1 VANIANRSPWVV
13 QAPSQPE
20 KKFRLKSQA
29 VSYID
34 DNKLAKAKFF
44 QLETAFEVQIKL
56 KDTEGNIVT
65 RSATLN
71 TRKEAEDWAKGEE
84 NEILSFRKE
93 NGSFD
98 ISFETVTLAEAL
110 RKFVEEHYKGRP
122 SYKENSYRTV
132 HLIDWLDGERTL
144 LRNISAKTMLNFRKK
159 LQGMDYSPSSIRN
172 YFTVLMG
179 LFKHAKSEWLY
190 PLVNPVSDI
199 KLPKANNAVER
210 YWEADEEERFFKSVD
225 KHRPWIRP
233 IVQLALEMG
242 FRMGELVSSSKTKN
256 TGEQTH
262 GLLWEGVNFKDEEV
276 RLFQEKNDWKKKNTE
291 TLGRTVPM
299 TADMKKILSELYE
312 SHPTKKGPV
321 FSATR
326 NSLSHAFT
334 EVCRLAEPPIVGL
347 TFHSCRKIATYD
359 LSKKV
364 KNPMLLGK
372 LTGHRDIVTL
382 SERYY
387 KAPINDLKLMLA
399 EANTEDL
406 VERGII
412 ILEQHMTRIEVA
424 QFLSKIRL
432 MGETKEPQQ
441 INEEQPLQRPEE
453 PTS

>member
-1 VANIANRSPWVV
+1 MANIANRSPWVV

-29 VSYID
+29 ISYIN
-34 DNKLAKAKFF
+34 DNSFVKAKCF

-56 KDTEGNIVT
+56 KDSDGNIVT
-65 RSATLN
+65 RSSTLN
-71 TRKEAEDWAKGEE
+71 TRKEAEDWAESEE
-84 NEILSFRKE
+84 KEILKFKKV

-98 ISFETVTLAEAL
+98 ISFETATLADAL
-110 RKFVEEHYKGRP
+110 RRFVEEHYKGRP
-122 SYKENSYRTV
+122 SYKENSYRIV
-132 HLIDWLDGERTL
+132 HLIEWFDGERTL
-144 LRNISAKTMLNFRKK
+144 LRNINAKTMLNFRKK
-159 LQGMDYSPSSIRN
+159 LQSMDYSPSSIRN

-225 KHRPWIRP
+225 KHRPWIKP
-233 IVQLALEMG
+233 IVKLALEMS
-242 FRMGELVSSSKTKN
+242 FRMGELVSSSKNKE

-262 GLLWEGVNFKDEEV
+262 GLLWEGVNFKDEEI

-299 TADMKKILSELYE
+299 TAEMKNILLELYE
-312 SHPTKKGPV
+312 AHPTKNGPV

-372 LTGHRDIVTL
+372 LTGHRDIITL

-399 EANTEDL
+399 EADTQDI
-406 VERGII
+406 VQRGIM
-412 ILEQHMTRIEVA
+412 ILEQHMTSKEVA
-424 QFLSKIRL
+424 QFLYLVSDLHEAKISKGIPATTTGK
-432 MGETKEPQQ
+432 ME
-441 INEEQPLQRPEE
+441 N
-453 PTS
+453 